1 VHGFSNPHGA
11 VARALVINTPDIGA
25 GYFRE
30 IAAVTRAGSPP
41 DRTKVLEIMRRH
53 GLAPAAPG
61 GQAGS

>member
-30 IAAVTRAGSPP
+30 IAAVTPAGSPP